1 MSKKNGRGEIMK
13 IFGDKIKNSS
23 DYNDES
29 KWVEYN
35 LLIHLNN
42 TLNCENIHSRLLC

>member
-23 DYNDES
+23 DYNER
-29 KWVEYN
+29 VN
-35 LLIHLNN
+35 G
-42 TLNCENIHSRLLC
+42 